1 MSANTR
7 RKEKASSI
15 RFSASEAAARARLC
29 QRRGFSSP
37 SHADSDSRYD
47 LTPLNAMP
55 ACLEL
60 ELGRHVTMHL
70 AMHRALPWSC
80 LAAALLVKHGGC
92 QWRMTAAPS
101 RTGGAIAI
109 RNELLCTPR
118 SQRPRM
124 VVWLSRRRRFAF
136 GRIATRS
143 GVLVM
148 PLCLRSAMIC
158 ARRFGFFLRS
168 SRRTP
173 VCSGCPDRRVAIA
186 GEGRH
191 HSLRLSL
198 FLCCVLSCF
207 CKTQWVA

>member
-1 MSANTR
+1 MRCPPVSSWDSGGTSRCIWLCTGHSLGHVLLQPFWSNTATR
-7 RKEKASSI
+7 S
-15 RFSASEAAARARLC
+15 
-29 QRRGFSSP
+29 
-37 SHADSDSRYD
+37 
-47 LTPLNAMP
+47 
-55 ACLEL
+55 
-60 ELGRHVTMHL
+60 
-70 AMHRALPWSC
+70 
-80 LAAALLVKHGGC
+80 GGC
-92 QWRMTAAPS
+92 QCRMTAALS

-118 SQRPRM
+118 SQRPR
-124 VVWLSRRRRFAF
+124 VWLSRRRRFAF
-136 GRIATRS
+136 GRFATRS

-168 SRRTP
+168 SIRTP

-191 HSLRLSL
+191 HALRLPL